1 MGRPSSLYRC
11 SECGAESVKWL
22 GRCGSCQAWGTVE
35 EVPVRSAGAAGS
47 RSGARSG
54 AAVTASAL
62 PITEVPAGEA
72 DSWPS
77 GLSEFDRVLG
87 GGLVPGAV
95 VLLSGEPGVGKSTL
109 LLGVAAQAARSGR
122 RVLVVTG
129 EETAAQVQA
138 RAARIDALEPML
150 YLAAET
156 DLAALVAHVEQVDPA
171 LLVVDSI
178 QTVAAADVDGVP
190 GGVTQVREVSSA
202 LVSVAK
208 SRGISTLLVGHV
220 TKDGGVA
227 GPRTL
232 EHLVDVVLSVEGERA
247 TPLRMVRAVKNR
259 FGPTDEVGCF
269 RLDADGLTDLP
280 DPSGLFL
287 SRAHGLPGLSAS
299 ALPGT
304 CVTVTLEGR
313 RPLVAEVQALVA
325 PAAGAH
331 IRRAVAGL
339 ESNRLAMVLAVVE
352 TQLQD
357 KLASKDVYASTIGGV
372 RICEPSADLAMALA
386 VVSAARNLPLPA
398 DLVVLGEVGL
408 AGDIRPGQGIERRL
422 AAAARL
428 GFRRAIV
435 PYGYGSA
442 PSEIIVAE
450 VGDLRDAVD
459 ALRHLLP
466 TRKRQSAE
474 GGFDTT
480 FPANGQDVNAQLLA
494 LQSSG

>member
-1 MGRPSSLYRC
+1 
-11 SECGAESVKWL
+11 V
-22 GRCGSCQAWGTVE
+22 
-35 EVPVRSAGAAGS
+35 GAAGG
-47 RSGARSG
+47 RSGGRSG
-54 AAVTASAL
+54 TAETAPAR